1 MRWIFFHGVFG
12 DWGWEQLDDTG
23 AAIAESREC
32 FESRSEAEA
41 DATAHGYLKGSPS
54 LPKVASVASAAD
66 GATRSKAHVALV
78 QRDIAR
84 AGNPLTRGS

>member
-41 DATAHGYLKGSPS
+41 DATAHGYLEGAPS
-54 LPKVASVASAAD
+54 LPRVASAAH
-66 GATRSKAHVALV
+66 GATHSKAHVALV

-84 AGNPLTRGS
+84 AGSQFTSGS